1 MRYSIDGLTSKSGTS
16 KSGAGASN
24 WRRALMSCVAVLSI
38 AIVLSGPFSAQARA
52 ADEDDDE
59 SIETK
64 FIKGLFGI
72 SNRDSINYR
81 ERAPLVVPPNLDRL
95 PAPEANALVNSPA
108 WPKDPEVVEQKKRA
122 AAKKAQRRSSPEED
136 NRALSPAE
144 LNVVGPKAGAGR
156 IANPTGPADA
166 TTDGWRMLKPDELGT
181 KGGFFSKLFKDT
193 SKSEVAQFGGEPSRS
208 DLTQPPPGYQTPSAA
223 QPYGIT
229 PRQEQAKPYDIINK
243 RGTGD

>member
-1 MRYSIDGLTSKSGTS
+1 MRYSIDGLTVKSG
-16 KSGAGASN
+16 SGAST
-24 WRRALMSCVAVLSI
+24 WRRAVLSCVAVFSI
-38 AIVLSGPFSAQARA
+38 AIVLSGPLSSQVRA

-59 SIETK
+59 TVETK

-72 SNRDSINYR
+72 NNRDSINYR

-108 WPKDPEVVEQKKRA
+108 WPKDPEVVEAKKRA

-136 NRALSPAE
+136 NRALTPAE

-156 IANPTGPADA
+156 TPNPTGPADA

-181 KGGFFSKLFKDT
+181 KGGLFSKLFKDT
-193 SKSEVAQFGGEPSRS
+193 SKPDVVQFKGEPARS
-208 DLTQPPPGYQTPSAA
+208 DLTEPPPGYRTPSAA
-223 QPYGIT
+223 QPYGLT
-229 PRQEQAKPYDIINK
+229 PRQEKAKPYDLSR
-243 RGTGD
+243 RGEGD